1 MFSRNKLL
9 CFIIAL
15 LLAGACDLTDQS
27 KKSSGDKE
35 NKAKTPEELAEE
47 EAKRLAAEAGI
58 KPLLSYSDLL
68 SSRQLELWDEAKG
81 YVVNRNVAEL
91 DKALKTLGGNACAD
105 NAQGYNLFYYLFFR
119 SDNGKL
125 RLFQELM
132 TQIAHILIKTNCDL
146 DTAESNNTWPDGI
159 SAVGVAKEAAK
170 ADPKYNNILTAF
182 KYYEPNLAIKEKIN
196 ALAIDAFNGRD
207 LKTEPE
213 IKQRAKAVIDAFKS
227 IQFTRKGTQDL
238 AKELIDE
245 RENKP
250 VTKASD
256 LSGEKGIGGY
266 EGEANADVPLNIR
279 LARFLNT
286 ING

>member
-15 LLAGACDLTDQS
+15 LLAGACDLTDQG

-47 EAKRLAAEAGI
+47 EAKRLAEAGI

-68 SSRQLELWDEAKG
+68 RSRQLELWDEAKG
-81 YVVNRNVAEL
+81 YVAIGNVAEL
-91 DKALKTLGGNACAD
+91 DKALKKLGGNACAD

-125 RLFQELM
+125 RLFQEPM

-170 ADPKYNNILTAF
+170 ADPKYINILTTF
-182 KYYEPNLAIKEKIN
+182 EYYEPNLAIKEKIN
-196 ALAIDAFNGRD
+196 ALAIDAFKGRD
-207 LKTEPE
+207 LKTKEDIE
-213 IKQRAKAVIDAFKS
+213 DRAKAVMDAFKS
-227 IQFTRKGTQDL
+227 IHFTRANTQTL
-238 AKELIDE
+238 AKMLIAE

-250 VTKASD
+250 VTKVSE
-256 LSGEKGIGGY
+256 LSGDMGIGGY
-266 EGEANADVPLNIR
+266 VNEANADVPLNIR